1 MWMTDQLHAPAAL
14 TPVNNP
20 ESHCIGGWM
29 GPRAGVGVLEKKK
42 FHIPAGIWAS
52 GRPVRGV
59 VTIPTAFCLL

>member
-42 FHIPAGIWAS
+42 FHIPAGI
-52 GRPVRGV
+52 
-59 VTIPTAFCLL
+59 